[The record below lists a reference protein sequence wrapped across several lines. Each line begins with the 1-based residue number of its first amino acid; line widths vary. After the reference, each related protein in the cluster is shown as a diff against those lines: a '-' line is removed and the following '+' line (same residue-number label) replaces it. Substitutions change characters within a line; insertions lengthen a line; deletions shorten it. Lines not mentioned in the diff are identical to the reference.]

1 MPESEQFL
9 FSSNDIHPYGFLLQ
23 VQKNAIIINIQK
35 FKVLK
40 IDISSNDRITSLA
53 WHPKST
59 SVFAVGS
66 VCGEILL
73 WNYKELKPEVIVTTV
88 SQHIVQEIE
97 LNFYMKISKSKQGL
111 QGLANGG
118 IQAMKFDKVQNDKL
132 YAASVDGKICA
143 KDLKVNNS
151 FVYMSTN
158 HK

>member
-1 MPESEQFL
+1 
-9 FSSNDIHPYGFLLQ
+9 
-23 VQKNAIIINIQK
+23 
-35 FKVLK
+35 
-40 IDISSNDRITSLA
+40 
-53 WHPKST
+53 
-59 SVFAVGS
+59 
-66 VCGEILL
+66 
-73 WNYKELKPEVIVTTV
+73 
-88 SQHIVQEIE
+88 
-97 LNFYMKISKSKQGL
+97 MKISKSKQGL